1 MASHISHPHGGKL
14 VNQVL
19 TGAAREEAQKQAYG
33 LPGLDITAEEARE
46 VVNLTTGVYS
56 PLDGFMSQ
64 RDLVSVLHQN
74 RLANG
79 LPWTIPI
86 LLQATREQGDRFSG
100 CQRIALLYDGVPM
113 AILQLKETHCLDPAE
128 IAVKVFG
135 TDNPQHPGVARTLGM
150 TGIFLAGAVDLLR
163 KPGSPFAAHDLTPRE
178 TRVLFEAKGWRTVV
192 GFQTRNVPHLGHEYV
207 QKTALT
213 FVDGIFINPV
223 IGPKKRGDFKDE
235 VIIRAYEALLRDY
248 YLKDRSVMAILQAE
262 MRYAGPREAI
272 FHAIIR
278 KNYGCTHFIVGRD
291 HAGVGQ
297 FYFPY
302 EAQEIFA
309 GFPDLGIIPLFFTAF
324 FFCKRC
330 GSVANDKICPHPPAD
345 HVAFSGTLVRDAVKG
360 NGDVPGQLLRPEVI
374 AALKSEE
381 NPFVE

>member
-1 MASHISHPHGGKL
+1 MAITLSHPHGGRL
-14 VNQVL
+14 VNRVL
-19 TGAAREEAQKQAYG
+19 TGAAC
-33 LPGLDITAEEARE
+33 EEARKQADVLPVLRLEGDGVRE
-46 VVNLTTGVYS
+46 VENLATGVYS
-56 PLDGFMSQ
+56 PLEGFLTQ
-64 RDLVSVLHQN
+64 RDLVSVLHHN
-74 RLANG
+74 RLASG
-79 LPWTIPI
+79 VPWTIPI
-86 LLQATREQGDRFSG
+86 LLQATQEQADQLTECSK
-100 CQRIALLYDGVPM
+100 IALWHEGEPL
-113 AILQLKETHCLDPAE
+113 AILHLEEIYSFKPAE

-135 TDNPQHPGVARTLGM
+135 TDDPKHPGVSRTLGL
-150 TGIFLAGAVDLLR
+150 TGIFLAGAVDLFREL
-163 KPGSPFAAHDLTPRE
+163 GTPFASHSLTPRE

-235 VIIRAYEALLRDY
+235 VIIRAYESLLRDY
-248 YLKDRSVMAILQAE
+248 YLKDRSVMAILQTE

-297 FYFPY
+297 FYSPY
-302 EAQEIFA
+302 AAQEIFA
-309 GFPDLGIIPLFFTAF
+309 GFPDLGITPLFFTAF
-324 FFCKRC
+324 FYCKRC

-345 HVAFSGTLVRDAVKG
+345 HVAFSGTLVRDALKG
-360 NGDVPGQLLRPEVI
+360 DGALPGQLLRPEVI
-374 AALKSEE
+374 AALRSYE
-381 NPFVE
+381 NPFVD